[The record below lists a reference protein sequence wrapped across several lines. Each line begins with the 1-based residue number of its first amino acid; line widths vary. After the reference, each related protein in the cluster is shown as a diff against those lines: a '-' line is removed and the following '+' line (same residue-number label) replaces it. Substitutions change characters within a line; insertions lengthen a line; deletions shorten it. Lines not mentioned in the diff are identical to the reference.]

1 MGRGAPTGG
10 SVPWQPEP
18 RNLYISYVLHFTL
31 DESTDRFLIGFKIE
45 NRLLVCTLGDEQRPP
60 LRLVRRTAYHMGPPD
75 VS

>member
-1 MGRGAPTGG
+1 MAARAKK
-10 SVPWQPEP
+10 S
-18 RNLYISYVLHFTL
+18 LYFFLYTVLHFSI
-31 DESTDRFLIGFKIE
+31 DESADRFRIDLKIE